1 MWIVGRGDGGVISL
15 LFVGVIEEEEEE
27 RLPCWR

>member
-15 LFVGVIEEEEEE
+15 LFVGVIEEEEE
-27 RLPCWR
+27 RLPCWI